1 MGTYKVTI
9 RGTNIKKVVQ
19 ANTELQ
25 ARVLFCKSKN
35 LDYRVYANKL
45 VTTPLKQPLKKG

>member
-19 ANTELQ
+19 ATTKLQ
-25 ARVLFCKSKN
+25 AMVLFCKSKN

-45 VTTPLKQPLKKG
+45 VVTPTKETKSS